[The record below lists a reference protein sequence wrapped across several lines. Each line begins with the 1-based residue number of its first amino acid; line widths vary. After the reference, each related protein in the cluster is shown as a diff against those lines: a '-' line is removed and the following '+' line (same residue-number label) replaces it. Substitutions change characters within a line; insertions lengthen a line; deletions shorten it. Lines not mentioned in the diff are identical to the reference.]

1 MRSKKKNKSK
11 NANLALYFILLIISI
26 FLISVIFKVFDTL
39 GKSKF
44 DGKNRFTV
52 AVLNNNYSD
61 FISVSPIDG
70 TITKLRIKD
79 PLNTSDILNLSI
91 PTDSIITSQSDLDV
105 KIKSFFL
112 ELMFKKNK
120 VKTDLTII
128 DLLRLSIFSNGV
140 NKEKT
145 IEKTLSVKNDRD
157 LELFS
162 STLFTD
168 TAISKE
174 KKNIQI
180 TNATNVSGLGNKL
193 AKHITNMGGI
203 VVLVNTSSKEQ
214 KISKILFTDESYTVD
229 KLSKRLNI
237 PKEKNKDVS
246 ISDIVIIVGEN
257 RSTLFKY

>member
-11 NANLALYFILLIISI
+11 STNLALYFILLIVSI

-52 AVLNNNYSD
+52 AVLSTNYSD

-70 TITKLRIKD
+70 TITKLRIKNQ
-79 PLNTSDILNLSI
+79 LNSSDIFNLSI
-91 PTDSIITSQSDLDV
+91 PTDSIIMSRSDLDV
-105 KIKSFFL
+105 KTHSFFL

-120 VKTDLTII
+120 AKTDLTII
-128 DLLRLSIFSNGV
+128 DLLRLSVFSNGV

-145 IEKTLSVKNDRD
+145 LEKTLSVKNDRD

-168 TAISKE
+168 TSISKE

-193 AKHITNMGGI
+193 AKYITNMGGI
-203 VVLVNTSSKEQ
+203 VVLVNTSSKEE
-214 KISKILFTDESYTVD
+214 KNSKILFTHESYTVN
-229 KLSKRLNI
+229 KLSKKLNI
-237 PKEKNKDVS
+237 PKEKNKGAS
-246 ISDIVIIVGEN
+246 ISDIVIIVGKD
-257 RSTLFKY
+257 RSTILKY